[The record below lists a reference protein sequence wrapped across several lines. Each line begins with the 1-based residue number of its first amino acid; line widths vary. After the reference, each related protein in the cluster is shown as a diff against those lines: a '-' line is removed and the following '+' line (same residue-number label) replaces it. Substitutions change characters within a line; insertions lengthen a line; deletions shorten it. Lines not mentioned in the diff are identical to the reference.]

1 MVDMSGSE
9 YYMNDVSQ
17 VNRPKAVVLK
27 SERALT
33 LYDGGVPVA
42 RMHVALGRDATGPKS
57 REGDRRT
64 PEGVYSVC
72 VRNAESKYHLALGL
86 NYPNIADAARGFAEG
101 IIDQSQHDTIVGAI
115 KNGQRP
121 PWDTG
126 MGGEIMIHGGGSNR
140 DWTAGCIALDNDCM
154 DFLWKFA
161 PLGTEVEI
169 KP

>member
-1 MVDMSGSE
+1 MENSRYD
-9 YYMNDVSQ
+9 MNDISRVDQ
-17 VNRPKAVVLK
+17 PKIIVLK

-33 LYDGGVPVA
+33 LYDGDVPVA
-42 RMHVALGRDATGPKS
+42 RMHVALGRDASGPKM
-57 REGDRRT
+57 REGDQRT
-64 PEGVYSVC
+64 PEGVYAVC

-86 NYPNIADAARGFAEG
+86 DYPNISDAGRGLAEG
-101 IIDQSQHDTIVGAI
+101 IITQSQHDDIVNRI
-115 KNGQRP
+115 SQRLRP

-154 DFLWKFA
+154 DFLWKHV